1 MSATD
6 TSLRRLDLSVEGMSC
21 ASCVAHVERAL
32 KAQPGIE
39 EARVNLATGRAS
51 LTLGAGAPSPE
62 RIAAAVTEAGYDA
75 TPVTDDRAAQDREA
89 KARET
94 EQAGLRRDTL
104 LAAAGTVPLMILEM
118 GGHLV
123 PAFHH
128 WLGMT
133 FGDTALRLVTFM
145 LAAFVMFGPG
155 RRFFVLGFAS
165 LRRLAP
171 DMNALVMIGA
181 GAAFLYSAVA
191 SFLPALLPPGTAL
204 TYFETGAVIVTL
216 ILAGRWLEAGAR
228 GRTSEAIR
236 RLVQLQPRTA
246 RLRTANGEREVAIED
261 LRVGDTLLVRPGER
275 IPTDGVVVEGTSPID
290 EAMLTGEPLP
300 VSKKP
305 GDAVTGG
312 TVNGAGA
319 LAIEARSVGADT
331 VLAQILRTVEE
342 AQGAK
347 LPIQALV
354 DRVTAVFVP
363 AILLAALATFLVW
376 LAFGPAPALPFAL
389 VNAVSVLIIAC
400 PCAMG
405 LATPVSIMI
414 GVGKGAELGILFRRG
429 EALQALRDIRTVA
442 LDKTGTLTE
451 GRPKLTDVVVAEGF
465 TREEVLALA
474 AAVEARSEHPVAQA
488 IVAAAPIPLPGAM
501 QFVAESGYGVA
512 ALVEGLRVA
521 VGSDRMMARDGIDI
535 GLLSAPSEALAST
548 GKTPLY
554 VAVDGRAAA
563 ALAVADTVKETTPL
577 ALAALHAQGLRLAMI
592 TGDDPRTARAIA
604 SELGIDEVAAQVLPA
619 DKAAIVRRLREGGG
633 VAFVGDGIN
642 DAPALAEA
650 EVGVAVGT
658 GTDIAIESADV
669 VLMSGDLRKLPAGI
683 ALSRA
688 TMRNIRQNLVWAFGY
703 NALLI
708 PVAAG
713 VLYPAFGVT
722 LSPILASAAMA
733 LSSVSVLTN
742 ALRLRGFQPPTSIG
756 DRS

>member
-62 RIAAAVTEAGYDA
+62 RIADAVTEAGYDA

-89 KARET
+89 KAREA

-104 LAAAGTVPLMILEM
+104 LAAAGTIPLMVLEM

-123 PAFHH
+123 PPFHH

-133 FGDTALRLVTFM
+133 FGDTALRLVTFL
-145 LAAFVMFGPG
+145 LATFVMFGPG

-275 IPTDGVVVEGTSPID
+275 IPTDGVVVEGASPVD

-305 GDAVTGG
+305 GDTVTGG

-319 LAIEARSVGADT
+319 LAVEARSVGADT

-376 LAFGPAPALPFAL
+376 LVFGPAPALPFAL

-451 GRPKLTDVVVAEGF
+451 GRPKLTDVAVAEGF
-465 TREEVLALA
+465 MREDVLALA

-488 IVAAAPIPLPGAM
+488 IVAAAPGPLAGATA
-501 QFVAESGYGVA
+501 FVAESGYGVS
-512 ALVEGLRVA
+512 ALVGGRRVA

-535 GLLSAPSEALAST
+535 GALSATSEALASA

-554 VAVDGRAAA
+554 VAVDGRVAG
-563 ALAVADTVKETTPL
+563 ALAVADTVRPTTPD
-577 ALAALHAQGLRLAMI
+577 ALAGLHGQGLRLAMI

-669 VLMSGDLRKLPAGI
+669 VLMSGDLRKLPVGI

-733 LSSVSVLTN
+733 LSSVSVLSN
-742 ALRLRGFQPPTSIG
+742 ALRLRGFQPPASVG
-756 DRS
+756 GRP

>member
-51 LTLGAGAPSPE
+51 LTLAAGAPSPE

-89 KARET
+89 KAREA
-94 EQAGLRRDTL
+94 EQTGLRRDTL
-104 LAAAGTVPLMILEM
+104 LAAAGTIPLMVLEM

-133 FGDTALRLVTFM
+133 FGDTALRLVTFL

-216 ILAGRWLEAGAR
+216 ILAGRWLEARAR

-275 IPTDGVVVEGTSPID
+275 IPTDGVVVEGASPVD

-305 GDAVTGG
+305 GDTVTGG

-319 LAIEARSVGADT
+319 LAVEARSVGADT

-376 LAFGPAPALPFAL
+376 LVFGPAPALPFAL

-451 GRPKLTDVVVAEGF
+451 GRPKLTDVAVAEGF
-465 TREEVLALA
+465 MREDVLALA

-488 IVAAAPIPLPGAM
+488 IVAAAPGSLASATA
-501 QFVAESGYGVA
+501 FVAESGYGVS
-512 ALVEGLRVA
+512 ALVGGRRVA

-535 GLLSAPSEALAST
+535 GALSATSEALACA

-554 VAVDGRAAA
+554 VAVDGRVAG
-563 ALAVADTVKETTPL
+563 ALAVADTVRPTTPD
-577 ALAALHAQGLRLAMI
+577 ALAGLHGQGLRLAMI

-669 VLMSGDLRKLPAGI
+669 VLMSGDLRKLPVGI

-733 LSSVSVLTN
+733 LSSVSVLSN
-742 ALRLRGFQPPTSIG
+742 ALRLRGFQPPASVG
-756 DRS
+756 GRP